1 MLFFGV
7 NFVISNQSGDHP
19 LEDLAKF
26 GYNLNMKLKLKKNS
40 SIFVAT
46 NLKPVQKSGIKKLV
60 INRVIGNWKS
70 QKPRGF

>member
-1 MLFFGV
+1 LC
-7 NFVISNQSGDHP
+7 SNQSGDHL

-26 GYNLNMKLKLKKNS
+26 GYNLSTKLKKNKKNP

-46 NLKPVQKSGIKKLV
+46 NLKPVPKSGIKKLI
-60 INRVIGNWKS
+60 INRIIGIWKS